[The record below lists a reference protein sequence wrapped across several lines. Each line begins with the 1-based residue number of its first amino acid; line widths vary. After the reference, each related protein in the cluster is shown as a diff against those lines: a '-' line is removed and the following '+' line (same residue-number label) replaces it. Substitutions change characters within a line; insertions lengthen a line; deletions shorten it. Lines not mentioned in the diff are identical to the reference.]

1 MWPSDVPAHIIHI
14 CLSVKLHA
22 INLSRKTGMNQVY
35 IIGHKKPDTDSI
47 CSALAYAAYLNRKDP
62 GKYIAARC
70 GPINPETDF
79 ALKKFGC
86 KSPEYMESVVPIV
99 ADMPFTYTMSASADL
114 PTIDIADL
122 MTTHDVRNYPLT
134 DGEGRFTGILSEYGL
149 ARTYVTRQKI
159 EQLSFAPIT
168 LENLS
173 RILNGTIVVPSDDL
187 LEGKVYTA
195 IDALHVTLSRLTKND
210 IAIVGD
216 NEPVQLALIG
226 AGTAALIVADSAPV
240 GERAIRDARERG
252 VAVLSTNLDAF
263 GVGKMIN
270 LSLPARNVMAT
281 DCPIITRDTTVEYAK
296 HLVSESRYRTACI
309 VGEDNQYLGMLSR
322 NTFLQEVAKQVILLD
337 HNEFAQAVDGIETAE
352 ILEIIDHHRIGAIT
366 TLRPIRFF
374 NDPVGSTCTIIT
386 GKYMESG
393 TDPDTPTA
401 GILLSG
407 ILSDTLVLRLSTTTE
422 QDRAAVRYLAALTG
436 TDPEEYGTELIR
448 KAMDFGDAPVR
459 DLLTADMKAY
469 ELFGKSIAISQVMV
483 PTYEFPETHAEEIM
497 TEADSI
503 RSAQNLDIFL
513 ALFTSVFE
521 DGSVLFASAPSALL
535 ETLKLVESPVTMK
548 GVMSRK
554 NDFIPYF
561 GTLLKNV

>member
-1 MWPSDVPAHIIHI
+1 
-14 CLSVKLHA
+14 
-22 INLSRKTGMNQVY
+22 MNQVY

-70 GPINPETDF
+70 GPVNPETAF

-86 KSPEYMESVVPIV
+86 DAPEYIESVVPSV
-99 ADMPFTYTMSASADL
+99 SDMPFTYTMSALAHL

-122 MTTHDVRNYPLT
+122 MTTDDVRNYPLT
-134 DGEGRFTGILSEYGL
+134 DDEGRFLGILSEYGL
-149 ARTYVTRQKI
+149 ARTYITRQKI
-159 EQLSFAPIT
+159 GQLSFAPIT

-187 LEGKVYTA
+187 IEGNVYTA

-210 IAIVGD
+210 MAIVGD

-226 AGTAALIVADSAPV
+226 AGIAALIVADNAPV
-240 GERAIRDARERG
+240 GERVIRDAKERK
-252 VAVLSTNLDAF
+252 VAVLSTSLDAF

-270 LSLPARNVMAT
+270 LSLPARHIMAT
-281 DCPIITRDTTVEYAK
+281 DCPVITRDTTIEYAK

-309 VGEDNQYLGMLSR
+309 VGEDNRYLGMLSR
-322 NTFLQEVAKQVILLD
+322 NTFLQDVAKKVILLD
-337 HNEFAQAVDGIETAE
+337 HNEYAQAVDGVETAE

-386 GKYMESG
+386 EKYMDSG
-393 TDPDTPTA
+393 IDPDSRIA

-422 QDRAAVRYLAALTG
+422 QDHAAVKYLADLTG
-436 TDPEEYGTELIR
+436 TDVEEYGTELIR
-448 KAMDFGDAPVR
+448 KGMDFGNASMHDM
-459 DLLTADMKAY
+459 LTADMKAY
-469 ELFGKSIAISQVMV
+469 TLFGKSIAISQVMV
-483 PTYEFPETHAEEIM
+483 PTYEYAETHANEIRK
-497 TEADSI
+497 EADSI
-503 RSAQNLDIFL
+503 RSTQNLYMFV
-513 ALFTSVFE
+513 ALFTSMFE
-521 DGSVLFASAPSALL
+521 DGSVVFASAPASVL
-535 ETLKLVESPVTMK
+535 ESLELSGGLVTMK

-554 NDFIPYF
+554 NDFIPF
-561 GTLLKNV
+561 LGNLLKNN